1 MEENEE
7 ELVKK
12 FKALEKKLRAEIK
25 KMPSSIQDSNDTKV
39 LKQRIKSYIEQLNA
53 IEVILEEYEGIAS
66 KIEKL
71 ANGKKS
77 GEKISK
83 TVVDFRPTDTVRILD
98 INKQGDSEKEKEEP
112 KENQDDM
119 IEEIVVNGKVL
130 GVKRKKKSDSSKEM

>member
-98 INKQGDSEKEKEEP
+98 INKQGDSETEKEEP